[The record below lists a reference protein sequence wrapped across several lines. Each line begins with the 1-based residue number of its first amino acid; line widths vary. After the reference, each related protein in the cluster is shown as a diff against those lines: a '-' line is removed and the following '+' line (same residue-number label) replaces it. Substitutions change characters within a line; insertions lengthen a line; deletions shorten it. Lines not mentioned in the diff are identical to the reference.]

1 MGPRAF
7 LLAALIAGLV
17 PAAFAQLSNTDKTFV
32 LTAAETN
39 NYQIK
44 AALLATKNS
53 GNPLYRQYALTIA
66 NDQTEEA
73 GELESTVAD
82 QNPPMQLPSGLSPVE
97 QQRLNALRK
106 AGSRFDPMFRNQ
118 MIATVTATIR
128 LYQSYIGQ
136 PDANPDIQKMAQS
149 MLPTFQKYLEDA
161 QALPVG

>member
-1 MGPRAF
+1 MVPRVF
-7 LLAALIAGLV
+7 LIAALIAGLV
-17 PAAFAQLSNTDKTFV
+17 PSAFAQLSNTDKTFV
-32 LTAAETN
+32 LTAAEAN

-44 AALLATKNS
+44 AALLATKDS

-66 NDQTEEA
+66 NDQTEAA

-82 QNPPMQLPSGLSPVE
+82 QNPPLQLPSGLSPVE
-97 QQRLNALRK
+97 QQRLNALRH
-106 AGSRFDPMFRNQ
+106 ASSRFDTMFRNQ
-118 MIATVTATIR
+118 MIATVTASIR